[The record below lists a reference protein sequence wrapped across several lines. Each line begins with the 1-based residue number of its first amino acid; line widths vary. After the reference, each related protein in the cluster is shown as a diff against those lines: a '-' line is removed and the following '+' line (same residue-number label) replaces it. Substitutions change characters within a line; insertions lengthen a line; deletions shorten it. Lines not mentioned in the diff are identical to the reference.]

1 MTEGAGSSRRRTA
14 NPGSG
19 MHRSHA
25 PEERPLHPSATC
37 GLTAA
42 EVSARVDAGLDNRFT
57 LSHRSVWEIVRS
69 NVLTLFNAIVVG
81 CFVVLL
87 LLGDGEDALF
97 GTLLVIGMIA
107 LWLLVVRSRPLTLL
121 RISVV
126 AAMASCCCSCSSY
139 PRQRASSRS
148 SGRQALC
155 CSPESASGRQVASP
169 SRSPRVST
177 PGDSPMRDEIEPP
190 SCLRD
195 LRLCDVA
202 FQGV

>member
-1 MTEGAGSSRRRTA
+1 
-14 NPGSG
+14 
-19 MHRSHA
+19 MHQSHA
-25 PEERPLHPSATC
+25 PEERPLYPSATC

-126 AAMASCCCSCSSY
+126 AAMCLMLLLVFVLPAT
-139 PRQRASSRS
+139 AGFFEIEWS
-148 SGRQALC
+148 SGALLFAGVC
-155 CSPESASGRQVASP
+155 IGAAGGIAI
-169 SRSPRVST
+169 
-177 PGDSPMRDEIEPP
+177 EIAA
-190 SCLRD
+190 
-195 LRLCDVA
+195 RLHARRFPDA
-202 FQGV
+202 G